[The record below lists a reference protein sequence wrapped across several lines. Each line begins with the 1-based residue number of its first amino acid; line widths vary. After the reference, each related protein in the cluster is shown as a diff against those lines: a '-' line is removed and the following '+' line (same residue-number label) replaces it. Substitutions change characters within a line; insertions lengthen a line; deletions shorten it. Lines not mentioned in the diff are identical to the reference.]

1 MRGTSLRDE
10 VNVESLSEERMSTGV
25 PGLDLLLGGGLVT
38 GGVYLVMGRP
48 GVGKT
53 TLGNQACFTHTAAGG
68 RAVYVTLL
76 AETHGRMLRNLQSM
90 SFFRGEAIGTQI
102 VYVGAYLTLRER
114 RLGGLLALLRR
125 VVVDERP
132 TLLVLDGLVT
142 AHSLGEPEASIKEF
156 VAELQVLS
164 DMSRC
169 TTIVLANIT
178 SQQAASAEHS
188 MVDGM
193 IELTLDRS
201 PLRAVREIEVLKFR
215 GGEHLLGRHDMEITH
230 DGIVVR
236 PRTEMLVARRTRAS
250 MSTHQRRVTTGID
263 ELDTMLGG
271 GLLASSSTMVLGF
284 AGSGKTLL
292 GLHFLEAGARLK
304 EHGLY
309 FGFYEPPE
317 RLVEAAGNAG
327 LGLHSHVDEN
337 LVRIMWQ
344 PPLRYGMDE
353 LAAAVLRDVSE
364 RSVRRIVIDGIDGF
378 RLAAAYSE
386 RTIRFV
392 TALTNALR
400 ELDVTIL
407 FTEET
412 QKLFGPEVEVRI
424 QGLSALVD
432 NILLL
437 EYVELGAEMKRLL
450 SIVKQ
455 RGAGHDK
462 HVREMHITDHG
473 LRLEPDEQT
482 ARTILDGAYRTPRD
496 LRRPGGA

>member
-1 MRGTSLRDE
+1 
-10 VNVESLSEERMSTGV
+10 MSTGV
-25 PGLDLLLGGGLVT
+25 PGLELLLGGGLVT

-53 TLGNQACFTHTAAGG
+53 TLGNQACFAHTAAGG

-76 AETHGRMLRNLQSM
+76 AETHGRMLRNLQTM

-125 VVVDERP
+125 VVADERP

-142 AHSLGEPEASIKEF
+142 AHSLGEPEAAIKEF

-193 IELTLDRS
+193 IELTLERS
-201 PLRAVREIEVLKFR
+201 ALRALREIEVLKFR
-215 GGEHLLGRHDMEITH
+215 GGEHLLGRHDMEITR

-236 PRTEMLVARRTRAS
+236 PRTEMLVARRSRAN
-250 MSTHQRRVTTGID
+250 MATHQRRVTTGIA
-263 ELDTMLGG
+263 ELDDMLGG
-271 GLLASSSTMVLGF
+271 GVLASSSTMALGF
-284 AGSGKTLL
+284 AGSGKTTL
-292 GLHFLEAGARLK
+292 GVHFLTAGAQNG
-304 EHGLY
+304 EPGLY

-317 RLVEAAGNAG
+317 RLVEAADNAG
-327 LGLHSHVDEN
+327 LPLRRYADEGLVQI
-337 LVRIMWQ
+337 LWQ
-344 PPLRYGMDE
+344 PPLRYGIDE
-353 LAAAVLRDVSE
+353 LAAVVLRDVAE
-364 RSVRRIVIDGIDGF
+364 RGVRRIVIDGIDGF
-378 RLAAAYSE
+378 RLAAAHSE

-400 ELDVTIL
+400 ELDVTVM

-450 SIVKQ
+450 SIIKQ

-462 HVREMHITDHG
+462 HVREMYITSSG
-473 LRLEPDEQT
+473 LRLAPDAQS
-482 ARTILDGAYRTPRD
+482 ARSILEGSYRMPRD